1 MYYVERFAV
10 SLPFWDQWDAE
21 WLGLL
26 KPWIEGKLQFQDLF
40 IAHNEH
46 RILPTRIMTLF
57 TFWLTGSW
65 NNIVEARFNIL
76 FGASTPLLFI
86 WTLARTEKISGLKWL
101 IIAVIIAGGSL
112 PFSWENFLIGFQSQ
126 FYFVNLFTLASLIIA
141 AHFHN
146 RSWSVWVILFL
157 SLISILT
164 LASGLL
170 TPLAVIAVYLA
181 RAYFQRLLSAKTA
194 LLMIILFAMAV
205 SAYFT
210 MPRVEGHYILHATT
224 FSEFISTMLRLMGW
238 PLRGSKLF
246 IGVMWLP
253 GLFFVSRMLF
263 LRKQIGKTDLLM
275 FGCLAWTAMQIVAL
289 AYGRGH
295 DSIHMPPRYAEV
307 LLLGLAAN
315 SWFVVRLTS
324 IKGKPVVRKAVWG
337 VAAVFFV
344 AVFFSYIQRSVLD
357 FRVLKEERAR
367 RLTQTEN
374 VRNYLATKDFSTIN
388 KPGFQI
394 PYPDPKRLQMI
405 LNDSTLQEVL
415 VIASEVPPKK

>member
-1 MYYVERFAV
+1 MERFAV

-26 KPWIEGKLQFQDLF
+26 KPWIEGKFQFQDLF

-57 TFWLTGSW
+57 IFSLTGSW
-65 NNIVEARFNIL
+65 NNIVEARFNIP
-76 FGASTPLLFI
+76 FGALTPLLFI
-86 WTLARTEKISGLKWL
+86 WILARTEKISGLKWL
-101 IIAVIIAGGSL
+101 VIAVIIAGGSL

-126 FYFVNLFTLASLIIA
+126 FYFVNFFTLSSLIIA

-146 RSWSVWVILFL
+146 RHWSVWLILAL

-170 TPLAVIAVYLA
+170 TPLAVISIYLA
-181 RAYFQRLLSAKTA
+181 RAYFQRFISGNVVILMVILLV
-194 LLMIILFAMAV
+194 MAV
-205 SAYFT
+205 SAYLT
-210 MPRVEGHYILHATT
+210 MPRVEEHYILHATN
-224 FSEFISTMLRLMGW
+224 FSEFASTMLRLMGW

-253 GLFFVSRMLF
+253 GLFFVLRLLF
-263 LRKQIGKTDLLM
+263 LRQQISKTDLLM

-295 DSIHMPPRYAEV
+295 DSTHMPPRYAEV

-315 SWFVVRLTS
+315 SWFVLRLAS
-324 IKGKPVVRKAVWG
+324 IPGKPLARKAILAV
-337 VAAVFFV
+337 VAVFFV

-357 FRVLKEERAR
+357 FRVLKEERVR

-394 PYPDPKRLQMI
+394 PYPEPKRLQMI
-405 LNDSTLQEVL
+405 LNDPLLQEIL
-415 VIASEVPPKK
+415 IIEKEHLSKK